1 MIKETDLVDLD
12 QCCDALS
19 KRCPNRPGHVAH
31 EHGVCQGHS
40 VTSHAG
46 RYTKEM
52 AQAIHAGFVKTLRRK
67 DPSHVVKILKKLWK
81 IAGKGEQ
88 DRLSHWTDDRLV
100 KAVDRYQK
108 CCKGSGSYVYV
119 NDHGDTAVYEPGETL
134 AEGVSF
140 EVPEGRQL
148 DDGARAVL
156 RKLHSNLG
164 HPSALD
170 LKRFMRS
177 AGAPQELVEAIGWL
191 RCAAHAKTQRPRS
204 HRVARIPPHDIQ
216 FNDQLMVDCFYL
228 KDVKHQGHWFMSV
241 LDRSTMYHQVTL
253 IPNHSPEAF
262 VKVFHEYWAKWAG
275 RPLEVSIDLDRGFG
289 SKRFAEAVG
298 EGGTHVAPIA
308 GQAHWQHGKVERH
321 GIKDTLAKVLT
332 QADAHGV
339 EAVGWAANE
348 VTHCKTALIREH
360 GFSPGHAL
368 LGW

>member
-1 MIKETDLVDLD
+1 MFVLKDSAERQKVLDLVRSQRPRLLIISWPCEYWGKLTDANFRSKQERRRLMQKREQERPLLQFTEELFD
-12 QCCDALS
+12 IQIGHGDDALAENPLASYAFKEAPIQRILRHPDVSVGVSHGCQFNLRSSQTGLLLKKPTLWISTSVEICDALS
-19 KRCPNRPGHVAH
+19 KRCPTRPGHVAH

-88 DRLSHWTDDRLV
+88 DRFFHWTDDRLV

-134 AEGVSF
+134 AKGVSF

-191 RCAAHAKTQRPRS
+191 RCAACAKTQRARS
-204 HRVARIPPHDIQ
+204 HRVA
-216 FNDQLMVDCFYL
+216 
-228 KDVKHQGHWFMSV
+228 
-241 LDRSTMYHQVTL
+241 
-253 IPNHSPEAF
+253 
-262 VKVFHEYWAKWAG
+262 
-275 RPLEVSIDLDRGFG
+275 
-289 SKRFAEAVG
+289 
-298 EGGTHVAPIA
+298 
-308 GQAHWQHGKVERH
+308 
-321 GIKDTLAKVLT
+321 
-332 QADAHGV
+332 
-339 EAVGWAANE
+339 
-348 VTHCKTALIREH
+348 
-360 GFSPGHAL
+360 
-368 LGW
+368 